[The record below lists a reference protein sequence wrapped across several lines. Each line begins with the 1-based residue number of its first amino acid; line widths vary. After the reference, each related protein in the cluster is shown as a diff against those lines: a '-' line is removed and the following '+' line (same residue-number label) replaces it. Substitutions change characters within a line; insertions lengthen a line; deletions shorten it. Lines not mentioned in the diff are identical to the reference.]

1 MREGVGS
8 RFGAWKR
15 EERWEGLSGES
26 VGYALEEIEVLVW
39 ECMDVC
45 LELELELCCWR

>member
-1 MREGVGS
+1 MREGVGGG
-8 RFGAWKR
+8 FGAGEG
-15 EERWEGLSGES
+15 EERWERLGGEG